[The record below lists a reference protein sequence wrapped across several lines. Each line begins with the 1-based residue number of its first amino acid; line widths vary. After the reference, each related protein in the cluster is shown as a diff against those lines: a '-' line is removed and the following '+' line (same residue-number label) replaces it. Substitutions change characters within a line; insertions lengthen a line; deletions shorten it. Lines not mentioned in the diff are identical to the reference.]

1 LFLGR
6 LVPPGSDEAFGLDAQ
21 AVGDTVDVVKAGDD
35 LHCVVD
41 GAVVKTVG
49 AQSVQVGGGHLVRA
63 VGEPGGKGAQC
74 LVGGGQRSGAP
85 FAGHGVDQ
93 GVGLS
98 RVWHHFTDLFP
109 EVVGVSLG
117 SIVAVVL
124 GRDGGGQQLALR
136 TG

>member
-49 AQSVQVGGGHLVRA
+49 AQSVQVGGG
-63 VGEPGGKGAQC
+63 K
-74 LVGGGQRSGAP
+74 RSGAP

-124 GRDGGGQQLALR
+124 GRDDGGQQLALR